1 MVSNSRQIVKWNF
14 IYNFILYIS
23 YMCSYILRV
32 CLFFFQVISI
42 MFFVELYRELDRL
55 KEIDEI

>member
-1 MVSNSRQIVKWNF
+1 
-14 IYNFILYIS
+14 
-23 YMCSYILRV
+23 MCSYILRV